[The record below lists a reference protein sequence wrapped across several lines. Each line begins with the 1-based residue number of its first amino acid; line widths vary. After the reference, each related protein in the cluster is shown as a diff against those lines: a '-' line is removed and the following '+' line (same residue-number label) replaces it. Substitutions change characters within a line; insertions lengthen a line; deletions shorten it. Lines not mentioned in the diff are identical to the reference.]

1 MAASRF
7 GLALALLASGA
18 FAAATAFTWQAGLA
32 SIYDDSVS
40 YLVMAQG
47 LDPWSAAG
55 AAVAAAFPRES
66 YPPVF
71 PLAVALVGGAHDWR
85 IAHLLVAASFGASVF
100 LAGWHARAVTGS
112 SAMGLATALTLAVLP
127 EGWLNLK
134 GILSEFPYLALSL
147 ATLVW
152 HRRVREDSRRGPWI
166 GLGALLAA
174 AVLTRTVGIALIAGV
189 AAAEVLRGPR
199 GRDRVRL
206 ARLGWVLAMPLAC
219 AALWYAVRPT
229 ASGDD
234 TYVRIGSGILASVR
248 AHGAAWLLDS
258 ALANAASLMYS
269 WLHALEIFWSSPWQP
284 RALLGSA
291 VGVLALAGVAGRAL
305 RGEADALYAV
315 FYVGILLL
323 WPFPGHMY
331 RLGLPIV
338 PVMLAAAWWVLAE
351 LARAGAA
358 SRRPRYAAAASFAP
372 LVLCLPAVLF
382 YVAARTSGPDARAG
396 AGAYRRSDIAEFY
409 RIASGPLAAS
419 IADRQIGIFLD
430 MERIRATTPA
440 SARILWKLPDYVALL
455 AGREGV
461 GLPPATDE
469 AGFARELRQRRVDYI
484 YVTALPLRDESPG
497 DDDPLAPGR
506 LSRAYTD
513 VVWSRGT
520 AGREPEAALLKVD
533 AARLEG
539 IAGR

>member
-1 MAASRF
+1 MASRF
-7 GLALALLASGA
+7 GIALALLASAA
-18 FAAATAFTWQAGLA
+18 FAAGAAFTWHPGLA

-47 LDPWSAAG
+47 LDPWSAPS

-85 IAHLLVAASFGASVF
+85 LAHLLVAACFGASVF
-100 LAGWHARAVTGS
+100 LAGRHARAVTGS
-112 SAMGLATALTLAVLP
+112 AAMGLATALTMAVLP
-127 EGWLNLK
+127 EAWLNLK
-134 GILSEFPYLALSL
+134 GVLSEFPYLALSL
-147 ATLVW
+147 AALVW
-152 HRRVREDSRRGPWI
+152 HRRLREELRPGPWI

-174 AVLTRTVGIALIAGV
+174 TVLTRTVGIALIAGV
-189 AAAEVLRGPR
+189 AAAEALRWLR
-199 GRDRVRL
+199 ERDDARL
-206 ARLGWVLAMPLAC
+206 ARVGWALAIPLGC
-219 AALWYAVRPT
+219 AALWYAARPT

-234 TYVRIGSGILASVR
+234 TYVRIGSGILASIR
-248 AHGAAWLLDS
+248 AQGASWLLDS

-269 WLHALEIFWSSPWQP
+269 WLHALTIFWSSPWQP

-291 VGVLALAGVAGRAL
+291 VGVLAVAGVAGRAL
-305 RGEADALYAV
+305 RGEADALYAI
-315 FYVGILLL
+315 FYAGILLL

-351 LARAGAA
+351 LAPPGEA
-358 SRRPRYAAAASFAP
+358 SRRRRYATAASFAP

-382 YVAARTSGPDARAG
+382 YVAGRAFGPDAGSG
-396 AGAYRRSDIAEFY
+396 AGTYRRSDIAEFY
-409 RIASGPLAAS
+409 RIASGPVAAS
-419 IADRQIGIFLD
+419 ITDRQIGIFLD
-430 MERIRATTPA
+430 MERMRATTPA

-455 AGREGV
+455 ADRDGV
-461 GLPPATDE
+461 GLPAATDE
-469 AGFARELRQRRVDYI
+469 AGFAREVRRRRVDYL

-506 LSRAYTD
+506 LARAYTD

-520 AGREPEAALLKVD
+520 AGRGPEATLLKVD
-533 AARLEG
+533 AARLER